1 MQERKLAVVT
11 GANRGIG
18 RAIALKLAQEK
29 NDVIIFG
36 RDVDALIKVKDE
48 ILNLNVLCEYYSGDV
63 NDVEFVNKSIN
74 KILADHK
81 KIDILINNA
90 GMGIFKKFVD
100 SNLEDFKKQ
109 MDVNIYGVYNFTK
122 AVINQMLER
131 RCGYIINIS
140 SLAGK
145 NSFVTGTMYAATKH
159 ALMGFTRSLMME
171 VREFGVKVA
180 AICPGSVDTEFFSGH
195 RMENPKILQS
205 DDIAEAVSVIL
216 KLPENALISEI
227 DIRPANP
234 K

>member
-1 MQERKLAVVT
+1 MSERRLAVVT

-18 RAIALKLAQEK
+18 RAIALKLAKEN

-36 RDVDALIKVKDE
+36 RDVEALKKVKNE
-48 ILNLNVLCEYYSGDV
+48 ILDLNVNCEYYSGDV
-63 NDVEFVNKSIN
+63 NDVEFVNNSIN

-122 AVINQMLER
+122 AVINQMIER
-131 RCGYIINIS
+131 RNGYIINIS

-145 NSFVTGTMYAATKH
+145 NSFATGTMYAATKH
-159 ALMGFTRSLMME
+159 ALMGFTRSLMLE
-171 VREFGVKVA
+171 VREFDVKVA
-180 AICPGSVDTEFFSGH
+180 AVCPGSVDTEFFSGH
-195 RMENPKILQS
+195 RNDNPKILQS

-216 KLPENALISEI
+216 KLPKNALISEI
-227 DIRPANP
+227 DIRPSNP
-234 K
+234 

>member
-1 MQERKLAVVT
+1 MSERRLAVVT

-18 RAIALKLAQEK
+18 RAIALKLAKEN

-36 RDVDALIKVKDE
+36 RDVEALKKVKNE
-48 ILNLNVLCEYYSGDV
+48 ILDLNVNCEYYSGDV
-63 NDVEFVNKSIN
+63 NDVEFVNNSIN
-74 KILADHK
+74 KILTDHK

-122 AVINQMLER
+122 AVINQMIER
-131 RCGYIINIS
+131 RNGYIINIS

-145 NSFVTGTMYAATKH
+145 NSFATGTMYAATKH
-159 ALMGFTRSLMME
+159 ALMGFTRSLMLE
-171 VREFGVKVA
+171 VREFDVKVA
-180 AICPGSVDTEFFSGH
+180 AVCPGSVDTEFFSGH
-195 RMENPKILQS
+195 RNDNPKILQS

-216 KLPENALISEI
+216 KLPKNALISEI
-227 DIRPANP
+227 DIRPSNP
-234 K
+234 